1 MPRQIAVSIAR
12 RLRARTSRESVHFH
26 ADSAGRPFVCD
37 NDRCESPTLAPEEI
51 GFVRG

>member
-1 MPRQIAVSIAR
+1 MPSQIAASIAR
-12 RLRARTSRESVHFH
+12 RLRADKSREKVHFH

-51 GFVRG
+51 GLGRR